1 MKCLQNRLQ
10 IYEFVSSLSKN
21 IQIFHENIPTFA
33 SLFMVKSV

>member
-10 IYEFVSSLSKN
+10 IYEFVFSLSKN